1 MTNINEQVKKL
12 LSETKTAKAV
22 IPQELDLVEMPLE
35 GLAAYWLAIYKS
47 MKGKRDKKFLLSE
60 ATHSSERFISY
71 LLELCASNLP
81 VEDIVRLAHVR
92 KETLL
97 RDLERKLVIMSIA
110 VLGIAATENPQKVML
125 RFLSKFSVPPI
136 FEKQVFEL
144 VQLVINNLSD
154 PNFNSAKFFCVDHRL
169 KTENLIIN
177 LIFYCMY
184 LRRQE
189 PETVTKILPAIRSH
203 YFREGLTL
211 TQDGFDLDFIKFRLK
226 LQEQEI
232 LQETKLKSEM
242 SIELCAAIKSGI
254 SYDDSH
260 LIAKSYMH

>member
-1 MTNINEQVKKL
+1 MTNINEQVKRL
-12 LSETKTAKAV
+12 LLETRSNKAA
-22 IPQELDLVEMPLE
+22 IPQELDLIEMPLE
-35 GLAAYWLAIYKS
+35 GMAAYWLAIHKS
-47 MKGKRDKKFLLSE
+47 MG
-60 ATHSSERFISY
+60 
-71 LLELCASNLP
+71 SNLSSD
-81 VEDIVRLAHVR
+81 DIVRLARVK

-97 RDLERKLVIMSIA
+97 RDLGRKLVMMAIA
-110 VLGIAATENPQKVML
+110 VLGIAANENPQKVMI
-125 RFLSKFSVPPI
+125 RFLSKFPVAPI

-144 VQLVINNLSD
+144 VQLVIKNLD
-154 PNFNSAKFFCVDHRL
+154 HPDFNSKPFFYIDHRL
-169 KTENLIIN
+169 KTERLIIN

-189 PETVTKILPAIRSH
+189 TDVLETLLNKIRSH

-211 TQDGFDLDFIKFRLK
+211 TLDGFDLDFIKFRLN
-226 LQEQEI
+226 LQEKEI
-232 LQETKLKSEM
+232 LQETRLKTEM

>member
-12 LSETKTAKAV
+12 LLETRSGKTS

-35 GLAAYWLAIYKS
+35 GMAAYWLAIHKS
-47 MKGKRDKKFLLSE
+47 MGGKKNKNFLLSE
-60 ATHSSERFISY
+60 ASHSSEPFISY
-71 LLELCASNLP
+71 LLELCASNLSSD
-81 VEDIVRLAHVR
+81 DIVRLARVK

-97 RDLERKLVIMSIA
+97 RDLARKLVMMAIA
-110 VLGIAATENPQKVML
+110 VLGVAANENPQKVML
-125 RFLSKFSVPPI
+125 RFLSKFPVPPI

-144 VQLVINNLSD
+144 VQLVIKNLNNPDFS
-154 PNFNSAKFFCVDHRL
+154 SAKFFHIDHRL
-169 KTENLIIN
+169 KTETLIIN

-189 PETVTKILPAIRSH
+189 KDILEKLLPKIRSH

-211 TQDGFDLDFIKFRLK
+211 TLDGFDLDFIKFRLK
-226 LQEQEI
+226 LQENEI
-232 LQETKLKSEM
+232 LQETRLKTEM
-242 SIELCAAIKSGI
+242 SIELCAAIKSGV
-254 SYDDSH
+254 SYADSH